1 MMNKT
6 LLATAVA
13 VLFTAPSV
21 SAIELY
27 KDAATDATLGGYL
40 GLRVLNQG
48 STTQMFN
55 GSSRINFN
63 FSRQL
68 NNGWTAFSTLEWGI
82 EPFGNTEFVYNNDSQ
97 VAAETSDLF
106 YNRLAYAGLK
116 HDTYGSLSFGKQWS
130 SWYNNVVGGTDNA
143 YVWGG
148 AAGGAYSLNG
158 SGNLDGSGRADNA
171 IQYNLSL
178 GRFSLSLQTQVQDN
192 SVSLLTESANI
203 AHKAVFNNT
212 YGGALSYAIT
222 DKLRVAIGGNF
233 GKVDLY
239 GKEGNTEFKF
249 GKDVNDEIF
258 GGSVTWGNFSDQGW
272 YFSANYNR
280 NKHHDSDVK
289 GRIMPKAYG
298 VEAFVSYLFDN
309 GFQPYLAYN
318 GLTSRADYRFGGK
331 LVTDSDE
338 QYYIVGA
345 AYLWDPA
352 LLTYIEAQFDGGRYV
367 AKDILRANNDE
378 AVADNAVAVGLR
390 YTF

>member
-40 GLRVLNQG
+40 GIRVLNKG
-48 STTQMFN
+48 STTKMVN

-82 EPFGNTEFVYNNDSQ
+82 EPFGNTEFVYNNDSFI
-97 VAAETSDLF
+97 ASETSDLF

-116 HDTYGSLSFGKQWS
+116 HDTYGSLSFGKQES

-148 AAGGAYSLNG
+148 AAGGAYGLNG

-192 SVSLLTESANI
+192 SVSLLTESEEI
-203 AHKAVFNNT
+203 AHKVVFNNT

-233 GKVDLY
+233 GKLDLY
-239 GKEGNTEFKF
+239 DEVDKEFKF
-249 GKDVNDEIF
+249 ARDVNDEIF
-258 GGSVTWGNFSDQGW
+258 GGSITWGNFSDKGW

-289 GRIMPKAYG
+289 GRLMPKAYG

-318 GLTSRADYRFGGK
+318 GLTSRADYKFGDK
-331 LVTDSDE
+331 LVTDADE

-352 LLTYIEAQFDGGRYV
+352 LLAYIEAQFDGGRY
-367 AKDILRANNDE
+367 
-378 AVADNAVAVGLR
+378 
-390 YTF
+390 